1 MYMGSKKYPYEG
13 GGGGIKF
20 KRKSHK
26 SSHNNFRKKVK
37 KNQGRMAHDFYKDE
51 GGRLTPPPQLGF
63 TLSQDV
69 IFIHMLILIKKN
81 QGSMTVVSIKY

>member
-1 MYMGSKKYPYEG
+1 MPLRRG
-13 GGGGIKF
+13 GGDIKF
-20 KRKSHK
+20 KKSLT
-26 SSHNNFRKKVK
+26 RVATIILEKKVK
-37 KNQGRMAHDFYKDE
+37 KIRVGWLTIFFKDK

-69 IFIHMLILIKKN
+69 IFIHMSILIQHEKN

>member
-1 MYMGSKKYPYEG
+1 
-13 GGGGIKF
+13 
-20 KRKSHK
+20 
-26 SSHNNFRKKVK
+26 
-37 KNQGRMAHDFYKDE
+37 MAHNFFKDE

-69 IFIHMLILIKKN
+69 IFIHMLILIQHEKN